1 MIKPV
6 AIDHIVLRTDRY
18 QALVTFYCEVLGCV
32 RERATSEAFGL
43 TQLRAGSALIDLVDV
58 NGQLGRA
65 GGGPPGATDNNM
77 DHFCLQIEPFD
88 EAELIAYL
96 DARGVE
102 HSGFEERYGARG
114 FGRSIYLK
122 DVAGNTVE
130 LRSAAAGRPID
141 VPESAVGTPA
151 SPPCSMH
158 EVDPDYM
165 GLPADRSGD

>member
-1 MIKPV
+1 MIRPV
-6 AIDHIVLRTDRY
+6 ALDHIVLRTDRY
-18 QALVTFYCEVLGCV
+18 PELITFYCDVLGCV
-32 RERATSEAFGL
+32 RERATSGGFGL
-43 TQLRAGSALIDLVDV
+43 TQLRAGAALIDVVDV

-65 GGGPPGATDNNM
+65 GGGPPGATDNNL

-88 EAELIAYL
+88 EGELIAYL

-102 HSGFEERYGARG
+102 HSGFEDRYGARG

-122 DVAGNTVE
+122 DIVGNTVE
-130 LRSAAAGRPID
+130 LRAATAGRL
-141 VPESAVGTPA
+141 VGETDSGDATPA

-158 EVDPDYM
+158 EVDPEYM